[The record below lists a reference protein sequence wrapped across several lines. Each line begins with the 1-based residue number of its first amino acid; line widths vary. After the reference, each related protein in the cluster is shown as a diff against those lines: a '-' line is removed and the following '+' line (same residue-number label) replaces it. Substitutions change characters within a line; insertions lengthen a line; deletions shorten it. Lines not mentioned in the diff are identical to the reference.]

1 MKILQFPLARITI
14 GFLFGILL
22 FRIINFNDSFIF
34 FGLVFSLAGSL
45 ICSFYSFKHKLY
57 KTVFGIFVFITSIF
71 IGISTTVIHKE
82 NRNPHHYIN
91 QVRDFENIH
100 QLDLLISEK
109 LKSTS
114 KNIRYVGLVKFLDR
128 KKSFGKI
135 ILNIS
140 KNDSVENIKIGNRV
154 CVIGTIYKNKAPYNP
169 NLFDYGKYLENQ
181 EIYAQIY
188 SKQILIGKYKPSL
201 WAGFSNFRETII
213 TNFELSNIS
222 KKELNVLI
230 ALILGQQQDISPEIL
245 KDYQYAG
252 AVHVL
257 SVSGL
262 HVGFILLFINVI
274 LKPIGNSRKG
284 SLLKLCI
291 ILLSLWGFAV
301 LTGLSASI
309 VRSATMFSFLA
320 IGTHLRRTVNIYHTL
335 LVSMLLILLFKPS
348 FLFDV
353 GFQLSYLALFF
364 IIWLQP
370 VFSNL
375 WIPKNKIL
383 KYFWDIITVSFAAQI
398 GAMPLSIYYF
408 HQFPG
413 LFFVT
418 NLLILPLLGLIM
430 AVGVIVILIAT
441 CTKVPFFLA
450 KSIEFLINFLN
461 NIIHWVASIETFVIK
476 NIPFSKEMLLG
487 SYLVIILI
495 ILWVKKP
502 KYHLLTMAFMSII
515 LLQCIF
521 ILQKKETFS
530 QRELIVFSSKKNTII
545 TKRIGNSVMLYGNDS
560 IVRNIENNLII
571 QSYLNGNFCRLA
583 AKRPLQNL
591 IYFENKKILII
602 DSACV
607 YCKGIIPDV
616 LVIIQSPKLNMERLI
631 SIYKPKQIIADGSNF
646 KSYIRAWEATCRK
659 RKIPFH
665 NTNEKGFYKL
675 NSN

>member
-22 FRIINFNDSFIF
+22 FRFVNFSDSFVF
-34 FGLVFSLAGSL
+34 TCLVFNLSALL
-45 ICSFYSFKHKLY
+45 ICSFYNFKHNLY
-57 KTVFGIFVFITSIF
+57 KTIFGILVFLASTF
-71 IGISTTVIHKE
+71 IGISTSVIHKE
-82 NRNPHHYIN
+82 NKNTLHYIN
-91 QVRDFENIH
+91 QVRDFEDIH
-100 QLDLLISEK
+100 QFDLLISEK

-114 KNIRYVGLVKFLDR
+114 KNIRYIGLVKFLDGQ
-128 KKSFGKI
+128 KSYGKI
-135 ILNIS
+135 ILNIA
-140 KNDSVENIKIGNRV
+140 KRDSVVNLKVGNHINVIGN
-154 CVIGTIYKNKAPYNP
+154 IYKNKSPSNP

-181 EIYAQIY
+181 EIYAQVY
-188 SKQILIGKYKPSL
+188 SKKIIIGKYEPGL
-201 WAGFSNFRETII
+201 WADFSNFRETII
-213 TNFELSNIS
+213 KNLKLSGIS
-222 KKELNVLI
+222 KNELNVLA

-262 HVGFILLFINVI
+262 HVGFILLFINTI

-284 SLLKLCI
+284 SFVKLCA
-291 ILLSLWGFAV
+291 ILISLWGFAV

-375 WIPKNKIL
+375 WKPKNKIL

-418 NLLILPLLGLIM
+418 NLLILPLIGSIM
-430 AVGVIVILIAT
+430 AVGVIVIIIAA
-441 CTKVPFFLA
+441 CTTVPFLLA
-450 KSIEFLINFLN
+450 RSIEFLVNLLN
-461 NIIHWVASIETFVIK
+461 DIIHWVASFESLVIK
-476 NIPFSKEMLLG
+476 NISYSKEMLFG

-495 ILWVKKP
+495 ILWIKKP
-502 KYHLLTMAFMSII
+502 KYHLLAIAFISII
-515 LLQCIF
+515 ILQCTF
-521 ILQKKETFS
+521 ILQKKETSS
-530 QRELIVFSSKKNTII
+530 QRELIIFSLKKNTII
-545 TKRIGNSVMLYGNDS
+545 TKRHGNAVTLYANDS
-560 IVRNIENNLII
+560 TISNIDADITI
-571 QSYLNGNFCRLA
+571 QSYLNGNFCRLTS
-583 AKRPLQNL
+583 KRPLQNL
-591 IYFENKKILII
+591 IYFEHKKILII
-602 DSACV
+602 DSFCV
-607 YCKGIIPDV
+607 YSKNVIPEV
-616 LVIIQSPKLNMERLI
+616 LVIIQSPKLNMERLL
-631 SIYKPKQIIADGSNF
+631 SFYKPKQIIADGSNF
-646 KSYIRAWEATCRK
+646 KSYIQIWEATCRK
-659 RKIPFH
+659 EKIPFH
-665 NTNEKGFYKL
+665 NTNEKGFYRL
-675 NSN
+675 DPD